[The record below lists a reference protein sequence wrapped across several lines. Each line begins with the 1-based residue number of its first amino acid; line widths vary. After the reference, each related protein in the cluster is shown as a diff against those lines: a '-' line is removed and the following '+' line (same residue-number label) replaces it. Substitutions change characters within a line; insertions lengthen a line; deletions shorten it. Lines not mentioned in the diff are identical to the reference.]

1 MTAPCAAWRMASM
14 CEMPSGV
21 AGSPSWV
28 TIIRAAVLAAHP
40 EIADLLA
47 VVSER
52 LTDDLM
58 QELNGRVDIEG
69 EDPSDVAYEWL
80 KSEDLVT

>member
-1 MTAPCAAWRMASM
+1 VVRD
-14 CEMPSGV
+14 
-21 AGSPSWV
+21 
-28 TIIRAAVLAAHP
+28 AVLEQHP

-58 QELNGRVDIEG
+58 QDLNGRVDIEG